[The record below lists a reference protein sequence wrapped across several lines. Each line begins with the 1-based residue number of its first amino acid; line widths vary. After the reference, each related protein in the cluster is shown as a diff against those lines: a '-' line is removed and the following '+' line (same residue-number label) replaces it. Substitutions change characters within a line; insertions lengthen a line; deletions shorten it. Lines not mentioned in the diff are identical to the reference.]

1 MTTSPRML
9 YLAILIS
16 FLILAMSEDN
26 GNYMIAVTV
35 HDEITSPGVF
45 DNRYLF
51 LTISDVE
58 K

>member
-35 HDEITSPGVF
+35 HDEITSPCVF